1 MAELLS
7 DEDIFGRKPTTNLLS
22 DEDIFGSPART
33 AQDSPVSRTPPTQP
47 PIGRAPMPKDPTLPA
62 DTTQSPFGVNGRV
75 TAPTGTNTPTPMA
88 PQDGPAPMGL
98 GAQMGDRNARA
109 AQAMIDQRVRSLN
122 DLRAQMGRPG
132 VTPSSLEIMQQQ
144 ATQLEAEIADLQG
157 KLGQGAGAPGPGSMR
172 PPEADIR
179 QQAAQLPRAVGPAGA
194 PGPTAGGLGA
204 PLQAAE
210 ATGPADAP
218 APRGGPL
225 LGGGP
230 QDQPFVLSGQR
241 PEIVDR
247 SLEARDQVIS
257 DQQPEIGQTTGRP
270 LQPVSEGLGA
280 ALLPPARRGSG
291 PLPGSAASI
300 PGTMVEL
307 GRDFVNGLGGVVAS
321 TLRGEAQ
328 NQTSMMDLQV
338 AVNDRALQNARQDA
352 ETYRLALQTGLRP
365 GTSEPLTDAERRNYE
380 ALQADALASIQ
391 YLQDFAPTSTP
402 TQEQSLYLAGE
413 VVDGWIERTF
423 GAPTQN
429 RSLWND
435 LANGAGSMVGF
446 ILPVLA
452 TRGRTG
458 LAGSAYLGS
467 NVQADSGYQE
477 AIALGA
483 TEQEAM
489 TAGRLNAI
497 LGLSEAIPIGKAFD
511 IIPARI
517 RQKIVGRI
525 GSFFGNV
532 AGGALEEG
540 IQEGVTAVGQN
551 LIALGYDPER
561 EIFTRDVGYQ
571 ALIGAIL
578 GGFMSGAT
586 SAAGYM
592 DDPNRTESTRLTAE
606 DRAGP
611 IPNDVMDDGL
621 AALDAIEAGRP
632 LPPTSGL
639 GTAAQTVEAPA
650 PVNVPEGAVGLDVLY
665 GPAGGP
671 APETP
676 ATEATSAAQTPITG
690 ETSTPTPAETATPE
704 TDPAADVAAT
714 AAGTPPDGTGPAD
727 IPTAEPSGGTP
738 APAEGRPVNPE
749 RVTTIDTP
757 DNDPVDVETMVVE
770 ADELLTS
777 DQEGYPQELQPRDRD
792 RAASQAQ
799 IESIANRP
807 NPRRL
812 DQSPETDRGSPITG
826 MDGRVIESGNGRV
839 IGLRRAYERGTAEEY
854 RAYVQERY
862 PEAAGMRNPV
872 IIRRRV
878 SDVKSNFTTASNT
891 PATLAMSA
899 SENARADASLI
910 DRGVIDLYR
919 GGGMSSL
926 GNRDMIRAFIGKLPQ
941 TAQGVLVTKEG
952 GLTIEGQRR
961 FQTALF
967 YRAYGD
973 EKLLSRM
980 SESTND
986 DIKSITGAL
995 TESAG
1000 RVVQL
1005 KAAIEA
1011 GEVDPSMDI
1020 TAQITSAVQNIADF
1034 RSRDEDLKGARS
1046 QVDAFATPLDPIAEL
1061 VQDAFFNPAGT
1072 RMVSKGRMQE
1082 FIEAYVDEAM
1092 KERVDQ
1098 GNLPGVEP
1106 KPIRTPQEIVNEIAT
1121 TEDASTPSLFGGG
1134 TGGGRPGN
1142 AQGGQ
1147 TAQRPGN
1154 DSGRPEAGPETAP
1167 EETGTE
1173 PVTPP
1178 APAPRPPKADKPA
1191 PAPSQRPAAPRPAA
1205 KPAKVPLKA
1214 PTLSQEEQDQE
1225 AALLAQIDAMLNGT
1239 QLNAGIDPKLFL
1251 LVAQL
1256 AELYIKRGLRTFREF
1271 ALFAAD
1277 RMKKSVS
1284 ELSRVLRDS
1293 YNSVRNEMFVQG
1305 ESIADMD
1312 DNDSVLREAAR
1323 LIREEKEAA
1332 EADPEPEPEPEPEE
1346 TMDRPG
1352 GPNIQSIP
1360 VEGANVIK
1368 EYDIPDGKLYAVLLP
1383 SGYVGIYDKDGDW
1396 FVQVSQNIQKSETKT
1411 PVEVADSMMGDG
1423 IELAAD
1429 PRQWRDKVTDGFLEE
1444 FRKGTKFQTI
1454 VQARALVKDMTGA
1467 DYHPDMAKDL
1477 EEAIEVAVVLRA
1489 RELAAG
1495 TASDGAT
1502 YQAMVELYQSQPLL
1516 AQRTSTSLLMQA
1528 YSTPAPLA
1536 FLASRLGKA
1545 GPNKTIYEPTAG
1557 NGMLLMEASP
1567 SRIIANEMQ
1576 GSRVEGLRRV
1586 FGDRANITQGD
1597 AMDHQPGP
1605 YGLLMANPPFGKV
1618 RSDTGMV
1625 QTFQMG
1631 NGTTTEIDH
1640 AIVMKGLEGL
1650 PENGMAVL
1658 IIGGKNE
1665 TDIEARKKAYQGE
1678 MSRRFFKQLYDN
1690 YWVSEHFTVDGR
1702 LYERQGA
1709 GWPVDVIV
1717 IAGKG
1722 KNAAKPYPTKTP
1734 PVIYSS
1740 WQDLGGRLDG
1750 TKNTL
1755 DPRGVDDGSG
1765 DSGDP
1770 APGQAPDAGT
1780 IPAGNGAQNQPNG
1793 ATGGAASGGAASGGD
1808 GGAGGRPATG
1818 PATGPSGGADVGGI
1832 GNPAGTGGPVQPDL
1846 ANQPDGDQTGPEG
1859 DRTDGPGNDPERVPG
1874 TGVSRPNVTRQNV
1887 EVETAFQ
1894 VQYEPRSKSTFAV
1907 GTLVPRNMQT
1917 AMTRALDALEARV
1930 GDIDAFVA
1938 KELDYSLD
1946 ELLGIPGKPDPRN
1959 VRAAAAEVEALRAR
1973 LSQTEN
1979 RAGAAAAR
1987 QALRT
1992 AQRKLSAARLAM
2004 QDSKKT
2010 GKGLIGGKD
2019 GYFSAEQVDALAL
2032 AIDNVS
2038 KGKGFIIGDQTGVG
2052 KGRFVA
2058 AMLRY
2063 AMLKSKTPIFMT
2075 KDSALYSDM
2084 IRDMRDIGMPDIDKS
2099 VMVTNPD
2106 LRGKKAVPLSSN
2118 PDDKLLSMSDGTLK
2132 KAMTTIQTTGRLP
2145 DGMKMLFTTY
2155 SQMQQV
2161 KGRDTERMNAMR
2173 TIAQNG
2179 MFVLDESHEA
2189 GGGRPNDRADDGKL
2203 PRSQFIREL
2212 LADAQGVVYSSATFA
2227 KNPYVMSLYSATDLS
2242 LSVSSIDELGDMII
2256 KGGVPLQQ
2264 IISNMLVDSGQYARR
2279 ERSYEGV
2286 EMGIKTFLTDR
2297 EMAEKGAAVLR
2308 TILNLDIDVME
2319 DVRKSY
2325 IDSAKEEAD
2334 AFAKDLSTGGSGLSS
2349 QNFASV
2355 MHNIA
2360 NQFLLAIKV
2369 PSAIEE
2375 AIDLFRSGK
2384 KPIIALSN
2392 TNAAIMAEHMQA
2404 TGAKIGDRFDVPFNV
2419 ILVRYLRRLRRI
2431 TRKIDEN
2438 TNEYIYLTD
2447 DDIIE
2452 HGGQQALDA
2461 FEAAEDYIMNAELDG
2476 LPGSPI
2482 DAIMDG
2488 LRAEGINVGEI
2499 TGRGVTIDDGIL
2511 TKREASGA
2519 GKKRVMNAYNS
2530 GALDALVINR
2540 SGSTGFSMHATNRPG
2555 NDGKPR
2561 HMIIL
2566 QAEPNIDLFM
2576 QMLGRIHRT
2585 GQTQLPGFTIGV
2597 SDLSVEKRLAAVLM
2611 KKMASLN
2618 ANTTAAK
2625 KSAVSLDN
2633 VTDFL
2638 NQYGDIVV
2646 ANYLRENPTYS
2657 MMVDIWPGDNN
2668 ADIASKFTGRLVSL
2682 PPDLVE
2688 QIYREIESTYRD
2700 MIDNLDRMGLNAL
2713 EAKVLELGART
2724 INQTELVPA
2733 TDDTSPF
2740 GRAAFIETVDV
2751 KKIGRPYTSQQV
2763 MEEVARALDGKSA
2776 DAFVAA
2782 QVRALREAMPAQEKL
2797 LRDRLEAQ
2805 EERLA
2810 NAETDKQKD
2819 KAQDAINRTI
2829 ADIGEQQQRL
2839 ADITRMLSELRP
2851 GRHGSI
2857 TVQVSANESITYSA
2871 VALGVDI
2878 SQAERRPTAASAM
2891 SIRIA
2896 VADAAKEIRVPL
2908 SRLMGREP
2916 DYRWNP
2922 SPAFSQTQIMRQF
2935 DLGQTE
2941 SRETRQMITGN
2952 IPAGFAA
2959 LERGLITYYTDSD
2972 GELKQGVLLPANFDA
2987 GRALAAQPVK
2997 FPEIG
3002 MIAEFLQGN
3011 PGSRVVTDEDNV
3023 LRVSFL
3029 QGGKFGVLVT
3039 KRGGNKYVKNRAVV
3053 ALVGDFSARDKA
3065 WRKDMTR
3072 AQLDQVL
3079 KIYADNLG
3087 TEYETNID
3095 KDAAR
3100 AITGAALV
3108 EIPSTDGQD
3117 RARFSKAAPRE
3128 RLAKS
3133 LEAERPAAPFD
3144 KVKAR
3149 SIAERLKG
3157 EMVKLGLPS
3166 IDLDVVQKLFG
3177 VLSDGNTIEA
3187 YGAFFN
3193 GMITVAMETES
3204 SGKNPSVVS
3213 TLRHEVIHA
3222 LRSPGLWGGA
3232 PYGLFREAEW
3242 RSLEKWALS
3251 QTDLLE
3257 ETRDLYS
3264 ELTEEQIIEE
3274 VIAEGF
3280 ARWADGAKQNG
3291 FVRSA
3296 FDRIKSLIDAFR
3308 AALRGE
3314 GFTTPESVLSRIS
3327 TGEVG
3332 RRSQQMSIARQ
3343 APDVRFAKAQRGANR
3358 IASAMV
3364 GQPVTSGVTMQTPVK
3379 HRQESFLRTIATQP
3393 IDAAFRIPFMAI
3405 GGLDQFGRWN
3415 YGKAAEKVVRNL
3427 VVDQKMGFM
3436 SPLVERVRAGVVD
3449 RYGLPQEYIERERRR
3464 GVDEAILTSE
3474 GKEHIEAI
3482 AAANLSVDEL
3492 KTLQAV
3498 MTGEEL
3504 PSATMENL
3512 SEPIRKAIDQMG
3524 LEAVELGLISRE
3536 SYERNK
3542 GKYLHRVYAKSEED
3556 VGSLESMVRAFAKG
3570 RRRRIV
3576 GEQFKGRGIFQEVAV
3591 ERIFKDNE
3599 AFLGARRGPPVSGEK
3614 VRVLDVRSTSNIDP
3628 LTGMESPTG
3637 RLVRRVYLPADQK
3650 IPASINNYEDR
3661 GTFEVRG
3668 ENNGKVT
3675 LWRDFTKAERL
3686 KMGEILDARYTIAKT
3701 YQLMAHDLATGRFFA
3716 DIAKNEQWARKK
3728 APEGANVDE
3737 NPERRGWLSRI
3748 AINTDLE
3755 WVKVPDS
3762 KIAKSQAARY
3772 GALAGMYV
3780 RADIWRDMEELR
3792 QLQSPW
3798 FYQKILTQWKLNK
3811 TARNPVVHMNNVMS
3825 NWMFMDM
3832 ADVRV
3837 EDLFAGVASF
3847 MRGDADYQEAAQ
3859 AGAFGADFVTNEIR
3873 DNVLQPLLQE
3883 IADDIRGGKGGIL
3896 AESQAIGRAL
3906 DKKLGGDGFLEES
3919 AVTIGTIM
3927 DKITRFVQSVDGG
3940 MLKAYQLE
3948 DQVFRMA
3955 LYLRRRN
3962 QGATVDEAAIEARD
3976 QFLNYDIR
3984 APWINVARTT
3994 VLPFIGYTYRAIPK
4008 IAQTMAE
4015 RPWKVAKYIAIA
4027 QALNAMAYAVAPS
4040 DDDEE
4045 DERNSMREDQQGNT
4059 WIMTPR
4065 MMRMPWLSESGDP
4078 VFLDIRR
4085 WIPAG
4090 DVFDLQGDIP
4100 SWLQIGGPLMIGME
4114 LYLNKTAFT
4123 GQEIF
4128 NPIADTFTERMA
4140 ARADYLWKSY
4150 MPSAFWIPNS
4160 WYQDQLIRAV
4170 RGDALQWNSR
4180 EPYDAGAALLNSFGV
4195 KLAPQDVETGFV
4207 VWQIEFDRI
4216 NRELDAKER
4225 KLEADL
4231 DLGRISQRGFDQGLD
4246 RINGQRDRLYEREM
4260 DIMPE

>member
-1 MAELLS
+1 MAERIFSLDDVYGTTS
-7 DEDIFGRKPTTNLLS
+7 AQPKTFSIDEVYSSPSNRSEPT
-22 DEDIFGSPART
+22 
-33 AQDSPVSRTPPTQP
+33 RTPPVLPQETP
-47 PIGRAPMPKDPTLPA
+47 SPAIRSTDLADPEIPA
-62 DTTQSPFGVNGRV
+62 DSTQSPFGVSGLITRPS
-75 TAPTGTNTPTPMA
+75 TRGGDATPMM

-98 GAQMGDRNARA
+98 GVQMGDRNARA
-109 AQAMIDQRVRSLN
+109 AQAMIEQRLRTLN

-144 ATQLEAEIADLQG
+144 AAQLEAEITDLQA
-157 KLGQGAGAPGPGSMR
+157 KLGEGAAVQGPGPMR

-179 QQAAQLPRAVGPAGA
+179 QQAAQFPRAVGPAGA
-194 PGPTAGGLGA
+194 PGPTAAPTPQPAPTPAPAAGLGA
-204 PLQAAE
+204 PAYS
-210 ATGPADAP
+210 GPDMLPVMSAMP
-218 APRGGPL
+218 FPIVGEGLRNVTQ
-225 LGGGP
+225 P
-230 QDQPFVLSGQR
+230 QPR
-241 PEIVDR
+241 PEVVDR
-247 SLEARDQVIS
+247 SLEARNTVL
-257 DQQPEIGQTTGRP
+257 GQTTGRP

-280 ALLPPARRGSG
+280 ALLPPARAGTG
-291 PLPGSAASI
+291 PLPGSMEAA
-300 PGTMVEL
+300 PGLAIEL
-307 GRDFVNGLGGVVAS
+307 GRDFVNGLGGIAAA

-328 NQTSMMDLQV
+328 SETDLQDLQV
-338 AVNDRALQNARQDA
+338 AVNDRALQNALRDA
-352 ETYRLALQTGLRP
+352 ETYRIALETGLRP
-365 GTSEPLTDAERRNYE
+365 GTSEPLTEAERRNFVE
-380 ALQADALASIQ
+380 LRTDAEASIR

-402 TQEQSLYLAGE
+402 TREQAFYQAGE
-413 VVDGWIERTF
+413 AVDRWVERTF
-423 GAPTQN
+423 GAPTQE
-429 RSLWND
+429 RGLLND
-435 LANGAGSMVGF
+435 LANGLGSMVGF

-452 TRGRTG
+452 TRGRVG
-458 LAGSAYLGS
+458 LAGTFYLGS
-467 NVQADSGYQE
+467 NVQRDAGYQE

-489 TAGRLNAI
+489 IAGRLNAI
-497 LGLSEAIPIGKAFD
+497 LGLSEAIPIGKAFE

-540 IQEGVTAVGQN
+540 IQEGMTAVGQN
-551 LIALGYDPER
+551 MIALGYDPER
-561 EIFTRDVGYQ
+561 EIFTKEVTYQ

-586 SAAGYM
+586 AAAGYNSGTER
-592 DDPNRTESTRLTAE
+592 PNTALLTPE
-606 DRAGP
+606 ERANP
-611 IPNDVMDDGL
+611 IIPNEVLGDGL
-621 AALDAIEAGRP
+621 QVLAAIEAGQP
-632 LPPTSGL
+632 LPPKSGL
-639 GTAAQTVEAPA
+639 GVAAQTVEAPA
-650 PVNVPEGAVGLDVLY
+650 PVNVPTGAVDLDVLY

-676 ATEATSAAQTPITG
+676 AVETPSAPEAPTTGTTTETA
-690 ETSTPTPAETATPE
+690 PAEAPVTE
-704 TDPAADVAAT
+704 
-714 AAGTPPDGTGPAD
+714 
-727 IPTAEPSGGTP
+727 PTAE
-738 APAEGRPVNPE
+738 ARPVNPE

-770 ADELLTS
+770 ADDLLTS
-777 DQEGYPQELQPRDRD
+777 DQEGYPPELQPRDRD
-792 RAASQAQ
+792 RPASESQ
-799 IESIANRP
+799 IESIANKP

-862 PEAAGMRNPV
+862 PEAAGMRNPI

-891 PATLAMSA
+891 PATLSMSA
-899 SENARADASLI
+899 SENARADAGLI
-910 DRGVIDLYR
+910 DRSVIDLYR
-919 GGGMSSL
+919 GGGMSNL
-926 GNRDMIRAFIGKLPQ
+926 GNRDMIRAFISKLPK
-941 TAQGVLVTKEG
+941 AAMGAMVTKDG

-973 EKLLSRM
+973 DRLLERM
-980 SESTND
+980 SESMND

-1020 TAQITSAVQNIADF
+1020 TSQITSAVQNIADF
-1034 RSRDEDLKGARS
+1034 RSRDEDLKGARA

-1092 KERVDQ
+1092 KERIDQ

-1106 KPIRTPQEIVNEIAT
+1106 KPIRTPEEIVNEIAAD
-1121 TEDASTPSLFGGG
+1121 EDAAAPSLFGGG

-1142 AQGGQ
+1142 AQGG
-1147 TAQRPGN
+1147 TEAQRPG
-1154 DSGRPEAGPETAP
+1154 DGGGRPQARPETAP
-1167 EETGTE
+1167 DETGGE

-1178 APAPRPPKADKPA
+1178 APAPQPPEAPAPAPTPPKADKPA
-1191 PAPSQRPAAPRPAA
+1191 PAPSPRPAA
-1205 KPAKVPLKA
+1205 AKPAVKRPAVKQPDFDA
-1214 PTLSQEEQDQE
+1214 DEQAELDKLFSEFDSIIKNQTSMG
-1225 AALLAQIDAMLNGT
+1225 L
-1239 QLNAGIDPKLFL
+1239 DPKL
-1251 LVAQL
+1251 VAITYRI
-1256 AELYIKRGLRTFREF
+1256 AEMYIKRGARRFREF
-1271 ALFAAD
+1271 ALAALE
-1277 RMKKSVS
+1277 RMNMPLTEVASY
-1284 ELSRVLRDS
+1284 LRDA
-1293 YNSVRNEMFVQG
+1293 YNSVR
-1305 ESIADMD
+1305 ESMLDRDESTAGMDNNDM
-1312 DNDSVLREAAR
+1312 VREELRA
-1323 LIREEKEAA
+1323 LIREEREAA
-1332 EADPEPEPEPEPEE
+1332 EAGPEPEPEPEPEE
-1346 TMDRPG
+1346 TMDRPSS
-1352 GPNIQSIP
+1352 PNILSIP

-1396 FVQVSQNIQKSETKT
+1396 FVQVSKNLQKSENKT
-1411 PVEVADSMMGDG
+1411 PVEVADSMMGPG

-1429 PRQWRDKVTDGFLEE
+1429 PKQWRDKVTDGFLEE
-1444 FRKGTKFQTI
+1444 FRKGTQFKTI

-1489 RELAAG
+1489 REIAAG
-1495 TASDGAT
+1495 TATDAAT

-1536 FLASRLGKA
+1536 FLASRLGKV
-1545 GPNKTIYEPTAG
+1545 GPNKTVYEPTAG

-1567 SRIIANEMQ
+1567 SKIIANEMQ
-1576 GSRVEGLRRV
+1576 GSRVDGLRRV

-1605 YGLLMANPPFGKV
+1605 YGLFIANPPFGKV
-1618 RSDTGMV
+1618 RSDTGIV
-1625 QTFQMG
+1625 QTFPMG
-1631 NGTTTEIDH
+1631 NSTTTEIDH

-1722 KNAAKPYPTKTP
+1722 KNEAKPYPTKIP
-1734 PVIYSS
+1734 PAIYTS
-1740 WQDLGGRLDG
+1740 WEQLGERLDG
-1750 TKNTL
+1750 TKDTL
-1755 DPRGVDDGSG
+1755 DPRRVNDGSG
-1765 DSGDP
+1765 DGGDT

-1780 IPAGNGAQNQPNG
+1780 VSAGDGPQDQPDGGA
-1793 ATGGAASGGAASGGD
+1793 GGAASGGAVAGGD
-1808 GGAGGRPATG
+1808 GGAGGRPADG
-1818 PATGPSGGADVGGI
+1818 PEAGPSGGADGGGV

-1846 ANQPDGDQTGPEG
+1846 ADQTNVDQTGPEG
-1859 DRTDGPGNDPERVPG
+1859 DRPAGGDDLGRVPG
-1874 TGVSRPNVTRQNV
+1874 AGVSRPDVNRQNL
-1887 EVETAFQ
+1887 EVETAYQ
-1894 VQYEPRSKSTFAV
+1894 VQYEPRSASSFAV

-1917 AMTRALDALEARV
+1917 AMTRALDALEERV
-1930 GDIDAFVA
+1930 GDIDVFVA
-1938 KELDYSLD
+1938 KELGYTLD
-1946 ELLGIPGKPDPRN
+1946 ELLGVPGKPDPKA
-1959 VRAAAAEVEALRAR
+1959 RAALVSKVRVAQAEVASLRAR
-1973 LSQTEN
+1973 LANTEN

-1992 AQRKLSAARLAM
+1992 AERKLAAARLAV
-2004 QDSKKT
+2004 QENTRT
-2010 GKGLIGGKD
+2010 GGPLVGGKD

-2038 KGKGFIIGDQTGVG
+2038 KGKGFIVGDQTGVG

-2063 AMLKSKTPIFMT
+2063 AMRKDLTPVFMT
-2075 KDSALYSDM
+2075 KDAALYSDM

-2099 VMVTNPD
+2099 IMVTNPD
-2106 LRGKKAVPLSSN
+2106 LRGKDAVPLSGD
-2118 PDDKLLSMSDGTLK
+2118 PEDKLYSMTAKPLQ
-2132 KAMTTIQTTGRLP
+2132 KAMTTMQTTGRLP

-2161 KGRDTERMNAMR
+2161 KGRDTDRMNAMR
-2173 TIAQNG
+2173 VVANNA

-2189 GGGRPNDRADDGKL
+2189 GGGRPNDRADEDKL

-2212 LADAQGVVYSSATFA
+2212 LSGAKGVVYSSATFA

-2242 LSVSSIDELGDMII
+2242 MSVSSIEELGDMII

-2264 IISNMLVDSGQYARR
+2264 IISNMLVDAGQYARR

-2286 EMGIKTFLTDR
+2286 EMGIKTLLTDR
-2297 EMAEKGAAVLR
+2297 QMAEKGAAVLR

-2319 DVRKSY
+2319 DVRQSY
-2325 IDSAKEEAD
+2325 IASAREEAES
-2334 AFAKDLSTGGSGLSS
+2334 FADDSSTGGSGLKS
-2349 QNFASV
+2349 QSFASV

-2369 PSAIEE
+2369 PAAIEE
-2375 AIDLFRSGK
+2375 AIELFRSGK

-2404 TGAKIGDRFDVPFNV
+2404 TGAQIGDRFDVPFNV
-2419 ILVRYLRRLRRI
+2419 ILARYLRRLRRV
-2431 TRKIDEN
+2431 TRRIDRN
-2438 TNEYIYLTD
+2438 TSEYIYLTD

-2461 FEAAEDYIMNAELDG
+2461 FEAAEDFILNAELDG

-2488 LRAEGINVGEI
+2488 LRAAGINVGEI
-2499 TGRGVTIDDGIL
+2499 TGRGVIIQDGIL
-2511 TKREASGA
+2511 TNRESSGA
-2519 GKKRVMNAYNS
+2519 AKKRVMNAYNS

-2540 SGSTGFSMHATNRPG
+2540 SGSTGFSMHATNKPG

-2638 NQYGDIVV
+2638 NQYGDITV
-2646 ANYLRENPTYS
+2646 ANFLRENPTYS
-2657 MMVDIWPGDNN
+2657 MMVDIWPGTGSDN

-2688 QIYREIESTYRD
+2688 QIYDEIESSYRD

-2713 EAKVLELGART
+2713 EAKVLELDART
-2724 INQTELVPA
+2724 VNKTELVPA
-2733 TDDTSPF
+2733 SDETSPF
-2740 GRAAFIETVDV
+2740 GRASFIETVDV
-2751 KKIGRPYTSQQV
+2751 KKLGRPYTSEQV
-2763 MEEVARALDGKSA
+2763 NEEVARVLDGKSA
-2776 DAFVAA
+2776 DAFVTA
-2782 QVRALREAMPAQEKL
+2782 QVRSLREAMPAQEQL

-2805 EERLA
+2805 EQRLEE
-2810 NAETDKQKD
+2810 AETDKQKD

-2839 ADITRMLSELRP
+2839 ADITRMLSDLRP
-2851 GRHGSI
+2851 GRHGSF
-2857 TVQVSANESITYSA
+2857 TVQVSADEVITYSA
-2871 VALGVDI
+2871 VSLGVDI
-2878 SQAERRPTAASAM
+2878 SKAAKRPTAASAM
-2891 SIRIA
+2891 TIRIA
-2896 VADAAKEIRVPL
+2896 VADAAKEIRIPL
-2908 SRLMGREP
+2908 SRLMGANP

-2922 SPAFSQTQIMRQF
+2922 SPAFTQAQILRQF
-2935 DLGQTE
+2935 DAGQTE

-2952 IPAGFAA
+2952 IPAGFAR

-2987 GRALAAQPVK
+2987 GRALASQPVK
-2997 FPEIG
+2997 FPEVG
-3002 MIAEFLQGN
+3002 MIAEFLQGS
-3011 PGSRVVTDEDNV
+3011 PGNRVVTDEDNV

-3029 QGGKFGVLVT
+3029 QSGKFGVLVT
-3039 KRGGNKYVKNRAVV
+3039 KRGGNKYVKNRAVIQM
-3053 ALVGDFSARDKA
+3053 LGDFSARDNV

-3072 AQLDQVL
+3072 AQLEMVL
-3079 KIYADNLG
+3079 QIYADNLG
-3087 TEYETNID
+3087 TEYETNVD

-3100 AITGAALV
+3100 AITGAELV
-3108 EIPSTDGQD
+3108 VIPSTDGQ
-3117 RARFSKAAPRE
+3117 RQTRLSKAPQRE
-3128 RLAKS
+3128 RLASS
-3133 LEAERPAAPFD
+3133 LEAERPATPFD
-3144 KVKAR
+3144 RVKAR
-3149 SIAERLKG
+3149 SIAERLKA
-3157 EMVKLGLPS
+3157 EMDKLGLPS
-3166 IDLDVVQKLFG
+3166 IDLTVVQKLFG
-3177 VLSDGNTIEA
+3177 VLSDGSSVEA

-3193 GMITVAMETES
+3193 GMITVAMDTES
-3204 SGKNPSVVS
+3204 GGKNPSIVS

-3222 LRSPGLWGGA
+3222 LRSSKLWSGS
-3232 PYGLFREAEW
+3232 PYGLFRKAEW
-3242 RSLEKWALS
+3242 EALEKWAKG
-3251 QTDLLE
+3251 QTDLLQTQRE
-3257 ETRDLYS
+3257 AYP
-3264 ELTEEQIIEE
+3264 ELTEAEILEE

-3280 ARWADGAKQNG
+3280 ARWVAGQKQSG
-3291 FVRSA
+3291 FIRSA
-3296 FDRIKSLIDAFR
+3296 FERIMSLIKAFR
-3308 AALRGE
+3308 SALRGE
-3314 GFTTPESVLSRIS
+3314 GFTTADSVLSRIN
-3327 TGEVG
+3327 TGAIG
-3332 RRSQQMSIARQ
+3332 RRGEQSIAQQ
-3343 APDVRFAKAQRGANR
+3343 AAEVRFAKAQRGANR
-3358 IASAMV
+3358 VASAMV

-3379 HRQESFLRTIATQP
+3379 HRKESFLRTVMTQP
-3393 IDAAFRIPFMAI
+3393 IDAAFRIPFMAV
-3405 GGLDQFGRWN
+3405 GGLDQYGRWN
-3415 YGKAAEKVVRNL
+3415 YGKAAEKVIRDL
-3427 VVDQKMGFM
+3427 VVKKQMGFM
-3436 SPLVERVRAGVVD
+3436 SPLVERVRAGIVD
-3449 RYGLPQEYIERERRR
+3449 RYGLPEEYVERDRRR
-3464 GVDEAILTSE
+3464 GVDEAILTAE
-3474 GKEHIEAI
+3474 GKEHIDAI
-3482 AAANLSVDEL
+3482 AKANLSVDEL
-3492 KTLQAV
+3492 KTLQAI

-3512 SEPIRKAIDQMG
+3512 SEPIRKAVDQMG

-3542 GKYLHRVYAKSEED
+3542 GKYLHRVYAKNEED
-3556 VGSLESMVRAFAKG
+3556 VGSLEAMVRAVG
-3570 RRRRIV
+3570 RSRRRKIV
-3576 GEQFKGRGIFQEVAV
+3576 GDQFRGRGMFQEVAI
-3591 ERIFKDNE
+3591 ERIFRDNE
-3599 AFLGARRGPPVSGEK
+3599 AFLGARRGKPQVGEM

-3637 RLVRRVYLPADQK
+3637 RLVRRVYLPADQQ

-3675 LWRDFTKAERL
+3675 LWRDFTKAERN

-3716 DIAKNEQWARKK
+3716 DIAKNEQWATKK
-3728 APEGANVDE
+3728 PPAEAKVDE
-3737 NPERRGWLSRI
+3737 NPERRGFLSRI
-3748 AINTDLE
+3748 FINTDLE

-3780 RADIWRDMEELR
+3780 RADIWRDMEEMR
-3792 QLQSPW
+3792 QLQSPF

-3832 ADVRV
+3832 ADVRT
-3837 EDLFAGVASF
+3837 EDLFAGVTSY

-3859 AGAFGADFVTNEIR
+3859 AGAFGADFVTSEIR
-3873 DNVLQPLLQE
+3873 DNVLQPLLAE
-3883 IADDIRGGKGGIL
+3883 IANEMRGGKGG
-3896 AESQAIGRAL
+3896 
-3906 DKKLGGDGFLEES
+3906 LEGEFGK
-3919 AVTIGTIM
+3919 VGLVM
-3927 DKITRFVQSVDGG
+3927 DKIARFVSAADRG
-3940 MLKAYQLE
+3940 MLRAYQLE

-3955 LYLRRRN
+3955 LYLRRRK
-3962 QGATVDEAAIEARD
+3962 QGASIDEAAIEARD

-4045 DERNSMREDQQGNT
+4045 DERNSMREDQQGST
-4059 WIMTPR
+4059 WLMTPR
-4065 MMRMPWLSESGDP
+4065 MMRMPWLQDEMP
-4078 VFLDIRR
+4078 VFLDVRR

-4100 SWLQIGGPLMIGME
+4100 SWLQVGGPLMIGME

-4123 GQEIF
+4123 GEEIF
-4128 NPIADTFTERMA
+4128 NPLTDTFSERMG

-4150 MPSAFWIPNS
+4150 MPSAVWIPNS
-4160 WYQDQLIRAV
+4160 WYQEQLLRAV
-4170 RGDALQWNSR
+4170 MGDARQWNSNA
-4180 EPYDAGAALLNSFGV
+4180 PYDAGAAVLNSFGV
-4195 KLAPQDVETGFV
+4195 KLKPQDVETGFAA
-4207 VWQIEFDRI
+4207 WQLEFDRI
-4216 NRELDAKER
+4216 NNELDAKER
-4225 KLEADL
+4225 SLVRQFERNLIDERA
-4231 DLGRISQRGFDQGLD
+4231 LD
-4246 RINGQRDRLYEREM
+4246 RAVDRLNGQRDRLYEREM